1 MKKMVTTNT
10 TNISQVFTRLAR
22 AALGNESDKS
32 TCEISKN
39 DLATLLMAYRFELG
53 NQNKELP
60 VDELPVEETR
70 AIFLRDLCSDNL
82 KNIFAVD
89 ILIDD
94 SHEETFHIQTLDGV
108 PPAHSDIESEI
119 NALIR
124 SRYHEGSTFE
134 ITNAITVHKS
144 LESSPIKLA

>member
-1 MKKMVTTNT
+1 

-39 DLATLLMAYRFELG
+39 DLTTLLMAYRFELG

-108 PPAHSDIESEI
+108 PP
-119 NALIR
+119 
-124 SRYHEGSTFE
+124 
-134 ITNAITVHKS
+134 
-144 LESSPIKLA
+144 

>member
-1 MKKMVTTNT
+1 MVTTNT
-10 TNISQVFTRLAR
+10 TNLSSVFTRLAR
-22 AALGNESDKS
+22 AALGNESDLS

-39 DLATLLMAYRFELG
+39 DLSTLLMAYRFELG

-70 AIFLRDLCSDNL
+70 ATLLHDLFNDNL

-94 SHEETFHIQTLDGV
+94 EHEETYHVQTLDGE
-108 PPAHSDIESEI
+108 PPAHSDIEVDVS
-119 NALIR
+119 NRIR
-124 SRYHEGSTFE
+124 AHYHEGSTFE
-134 ITNAITVHKS
+134 ITNVISVKES
-144 LESSPIKLA
+144 LETSPIKCA